1 MKKITVKIP
10 AKINLTLDV
19 IGKTENYHDISSLVC
34 SIDIVDEI
42 TVVKRKDDKITLKMT
57 GLPVNCPIT
66 DNNAYKAAALFQN
79 TFKTGGVDIVV
90 NKNIPVGGGLGGSSA
105 DIAGVLKALNLLFET
120 DMNMVELAAD
130 LGSDAPYMINGGY
143 AVISG
148 RGEKIERHN
157 SQKTL
162 YFLLITENA
171 EISARACYKKFDQKK
186 KEYPPCTAKAVTC
199 LENEDEQGLLAAI
212 KNDLTAA
219 ACEILPDIKF
229 NLHALKK
236 AGASAVTVA
245 GSGPTVAAVFLEK
258 KQRDAVYKK
267 LKSLFD
273 NSIIKAQTIV
283 PNK

>member
-10 AKINLTLDV
+10 AKFNLTLDV
-19 IGKTENYHDISSLVC
+19 IGKNENYHDISSLVC

-120 DMNMVELAAD
+120 DMNMVELAAS

-143 AVISG
+143 AIISG
-148 RGEKIERHN
+148 RGEKIEPHK

-171 EISARACYKKFDQKK
+171 EISAR
-186 KEYPPCTAKAVTC
+186 V
-199 LENEDEQGLLAAI
+199 L
-212 KNDLTAA
+212 
-219 ACEILPDIKF
+219 
-229 NLHALKK
+229 
-236 AGASAVTVA
+236 
-245 GSGPTVAAVFLEK
+245 
-258 KQRDAVYKK
+258 
-267 LKSLFD
+267 
-273 NSIIKAQTIV
+273 
-283 PNK
+283 